1 LCPLRWLCRESS
13 HSPLLPYSHCCI
25 SSVSFRFQK
34 AVKSVVLDAI
44 FSDQRHS
51 FQKCNL
57 AGKDYIMT
65 HLGKTKAR
73 KGVCYA

>member
-1 LCPLRWLCRESS
+1 VESD
-13 HSPLLPYSHCCI
+13 HSQL
-25 SSVSFRFQK
+25 
-34 AVKSVVLDAI
+34 A
-44 FSDQRHS
+44 FSS
-51 FQKCNL
+51 FQKCTL